1 MDVDRIKYLI
11 YYSFV
16 INTIMKTTRE
26 HIKNILIDHGV
37 QPSSYR
43 IRILECLSEPNKHPT
58 ADEIY
63 QHLLEDFPTVS
74 KMTVYNTIDVL
85 LEASLIRKITMGH
98 NEARYDGALSEHGHF
113 KCQVCHKIFNFEID
127 LSLMKVEGLNHF
139 KVDSK
144 DVYFYGTCEECTQ
157 KSMKEITDTL

>member
-1 MDVDRIKYLI
+1 
-11 YYSFV
+11 
-16 INTIMKTTRE
+16 
-26 HIKNILIDHGV
+26 
-37 QPSSYR
+37 
-43 IRILECLSEPNKHPT
+43 
-58 ADEIY
+58 
-63 QHLLEDFPTVS
+63 
-74 KMTVYNTIDVL
+74 MTVYNTIDVL
-85 LEASLIRKITMGH
+85 LELSLIRKITMGH
-98 NEARYDGALSEHGHF
+98 NDARYDGALSEHGHF